1 MTATISGIVFNDLN
15 SNGIFTTGEPGI
27 ENAFVVL
34 VDTLGICSNL
44 QTDIN
49 GNYSFTNIIT
59 SGNYTIFETVTTP
72 NSCPPTVFVQPDN
85 FNESTTPR
93 QINITV
99 TDANISENFTLS
111 NNNFGHDN
119 LSSIGC
125 SPFAYQVQGTP
136 TTLTKIDLVTGNTI
150 DVGSL
155 TPRSTFG
162 GTGYNVIDNN
172 LWGYNSVADTV
183 GRIAENTSVTN
194 LPPIPNLPLRNYNV
208 GDVDSNGYL
217 YLYITSG
224 ASFFV
229 IDVNSNRG
237 SFGRLVDPAN
247 SFLEQTTV
255 PFGVSLS
262 SAPNITDWAFNPQ
275 DNFLYSIG
283 NSTGNILK
291 FNAIT
296 GAVTSITPSPATSGV
311 YGASFFDNNNNLYEL
326 EDSTGSIFKYALSDN
341 PPTRTFFSQ
350 SVAVNTNDGA
360 RCATAPL
367 YFADLS
373 SIFKSVD
380 KSFASC
386 GDTIS
391 YTILLPNSG
400 NITAFNVILK
410 DTIPLGTVLINNS
423 VFTNGIKQIGAN
435 PEFGITIPSIAPGA
449 ISTVTFSV
457 NVKC

>member
-1 MTATISGIVFNDLN
+1 MTVTISGIVFNDLN
-15 SNGIFTTGEPGI
+15 SNGIFNIGEPGI

-49 GNYSFTNIIT
+49 GNYSFTGISIAGT
-59 SGNYTIFETVTTP
+59 YTIFESVTTP
-72 NSCPPTVFVQPDN
+72 NACPPTLFIQPTD

-93 QINITV
+93 QINLTV
-99 TDANISENFTLS
+99 TDANISANITLS
-111 NNNFGHDN
+111 DNNFGHDN
-119 LSSIGC
+119 LSSTGC
-125 SPFAYQVQGTP
+125 SSFAYQVQGTP

-150 DVGSL
+150 NVGML
-155 TPRSTFG
+155 TPTSTFG
-162 GTGYNVIDNN
+162 GTGYNVIDGNF
-172 LWGYNSVADTV
+172 WGFNSITDTV
-183 GRIAENTSVTN
+183 GRIAENRSVTN

-224 ASFFV
+224 ANFFI

-237 SFGRLVDPAN
+237 TFGRLVDPAN

-255 PFGVSLS
+255 PFGVSIPL
-262 SAPNITDWAFNPQ
+262 APNITDWAFNPQ
-275 DNFLYSIG
+275 DGFLYSIG

-311 YGASFFDNNNNLYEL
+311 YGAAFFDNNNNLYEL
-326 EDSTGSIFKYALSDN
+326 EDSTGAIFKYSLSDN

-367 YFADLS
+367 YYADLS
-373 SIFKSVD
+373 SMVKFVD
-380 KSFASC
+380 KVYATC
-386 GDTIS
+386 EDTIS
-391 YTILLPNSG
+391 YTILLPNTG
-400 NITAFNVILK
+400 NMTAFNVILK
-410 DTIPLGTVLINNS
+410 DTIPYGTVLINDS

-449 ISTVTFSV
+449 VSTVTFSV